1 MSQGDLEGATI
12 KDLVVMFTGIAVKQ
26 NAALEGMKSAEYNR
40 LYRQMERVEA
50 QLKVRQGVSVAR

>member
-12 KDLVVMFTGIAVKQ
+12 KDLVVMFTAIAVKQ